1 MFDVIRP
8 LVIGRLASPRF
19 MWEHDASFA
28 VQSMHKGLF
37 ACARRHSRH
46 CVKTL
51 PFDGCVEG
59 SGWSVP
65 GSRESHFL
73 PRRRS
78 PSHSSEPRWP
88 VGGVSGAVERAGSEA
103 ESMGRGIAGPAP
115 SRVHA
120 VPVGGIEAGGRCYSR
135 CHSRCDSLVLVGH
148 APYSSRHVTGGRHG
162 QYGAKLS
169 MPKWDRQGRV
179 VTGESAPDR
188 PFNQGVGG
196 SIPPRLT
203 ILRPA
208 RVRAVG

>member
-28 VQSMHKGLF
+28 VQSMHEGLF

-46 CVKTL
+46 CVKAL

-78 PSHSSEPRWP
+78 ARQPSDPWWP
-88 VGGVSGAVERAGSEA
+88 VGGVCARVERAGREA
-103 ESMGRGIAGPAP
+103 ESMGRGIAGPGPFVSAAALWGGSRHLSYRVPARTWLRLGCVRCYVLAP
-115 SRVHA
+115 SA
-120 VPVGGIEAGGRCYSR
+120 SSCAASGR
-135 CHSRCDSLVLVGH
+135 
-148 APYSSRHVTGGRHG
+148 
-162 QYGAKLS
+162 
-169 MPKWDRQGRV
+169 
-179 VTGESAPDR
+179 
-188 PFNQGVGG
+188 G
-196 SIPPRLT
+196 S
-203 ILRPA
+203 
-208 RVRAVG
+208 